1 MIRSTLKDTQLSIS
15 HLGLSR
21 AEEFKC
27 YSCTSLLD
35 DFCSDP
41 DALIA
46 KGSEATMNCPSTK
59 QCLYQRAS
67 KYNHTYNFKST
78 RKPGKNL

>member
-1 MIRSTLKDTQLSIS
+1 MKFSLIFVTFENTQESIS

-21 AEEFKC
+21 EEEFKC
-27 YSCTSLLD
+27 YSCNYLFD

-46 KGSEATMNCPSTK
+46 KGSEAIRNCEHNENN
-59 QCLYQRAS
+59 QCLYQRGS
-67 KYNHTYNFKST
+67 KYNHVYNFEVS
-78 RKPGKNL
+78 